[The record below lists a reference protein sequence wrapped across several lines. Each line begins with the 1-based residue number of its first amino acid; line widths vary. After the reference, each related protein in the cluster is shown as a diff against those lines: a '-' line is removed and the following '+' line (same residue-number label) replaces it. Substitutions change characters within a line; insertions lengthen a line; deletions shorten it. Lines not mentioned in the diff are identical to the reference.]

1 MNIHNQIRNL
11 LEAAESPGEGWY
23 RINGNIWGKPPHS
36 PLGPKPVR
44 FSMSYDIDGV
54 VRSAK
59 VRMFRQSWVRGVK
72 AFYWGYSVTVDTVEG
87 WRLWGTVGSVP
98 TQNYGQEVGEAQ
110 AKAKLPEIKVG
121 TRLRF
126 RDLVVV
132 PWKDGVY
139 QASGDG
145 WFGLQGPKLH
155 GVITGQSRPTEVRVG
170 NHMARWGEA
179 PGSMAKAGWDLRI
192 KRTGG
197 WEDYK

>member
-1 MNIHNQIRNL
+1 MNIHNKICSL
-11 LEAAESPGEGWY
+11 AEAAEGPGEGWY
-23 RINGNIWGKPPHS
+23 RINEILWGKPPQD
-36 PLGPKPVR
+36 PYGPKPVR

-54 VRSAK
+54 VRSAG
-59 VRMFRQSWVRGVK
+59 VRMFRQSWVRGTK

-98 TQNYGQEVGEAQ
+98 TRNYGQAVGEGE
-110 AKAKLPEIKVG
+110 AKARLPKIEVG

-126 RDLVVV
+126 RNLVVV

-145 WFGLQGPKLH
+145 FFGLSGPKLH

-170 NHMARWGEA
+170 DHMVRWRDA
-179 PGSMAKAGWDLRI
+179 PGSLAKVGWELRI
-192 KRTGG
+192 KQAGG
-197 WEDYK
+197 WVDYK